1 MADVRPFRALRYDSR
16 AAPDWATLLGP
27 PYDVIDAE
35 ERADL
40 LARSPY
46 QITHIESPAGADG
59 VAAAAARLRQWR
71 REGVLRRDG
80 APAFYVEEHRFRH
93 GGRERARTC
102 LYAAVRLVPWHEG
115 GVAPHEETMSGPKE
129 ERLRLREAV
138 GADVSP
144 LLALV
149 ADRRG
154 RVGEALEA
162 ALAVAKAVEAAAE
175 GMDGSGERHTL
186 RILDDPGSVRAL
198 ESALG
203 GETLYIAD
211 GHHRYESALAHRDRC
226 AAAAGAEWNHD
237 AAANFVLIGI
247 VRADDPGLIVGATHR
262 LVQVEPPPD
271 VVARI
276 GDLFQIRSVGAAGE
290 GAEPLLRALDGTA
303 GGETAIAAVGLDRE
317 HVQLLV
323 ADERTRAAMP
333 RGLPASW
340 AGVGTALLQTLILE
354 PLFGIDEAALRAGA
368 AVTYSHDA
376 AATYEA
382 VVEGRARV
390 AFLLRPPAL
399 SHVFAAADAGERM
412 PQKSTFFT
420 PKLPT
425 GLVLHPF
432 D

>member
-1 MADVRPFRALRYDSR
+1 MADVRPFRALRYDNR
-16 AAPDWATLLGP
+16 AAPDWATLLAP

-93 GGRERARTC
+93 GGREQTRTC
-102 LYAAVRLVPWHEG
+102 LYAAVRLAPWHEG

-138 GADVSP
+138 RADVSP

-149 ADRRG
+149 ADRQG

-175 GMDGSGERHTL
+175 GIDGSGERHTL

-198 ESALG
+198 ESALA
-203 GETLYIAD
+203 GETVYIAD

-226 AAAAGAEWNHD
+226 AAGAEWNHD

-262 LVQVEPPPD
+262 LVQVAPPPD

-276 GDLFQIRSVGAAGE
+276 GDLFQVRSVGAADA
-290 GAEPLLRALDGTA
+290 GAEPLLRALEGNA
-303 GGETAIAAVGLDRE
+303 GGETAIAAVGLDHE
-317 HVQLLV
+317 HAYMLV
-323 ADERTRAAMP
+323 AGERTRAAMP
-333 RGLPASW
+333 PGLPASW
-340 AGVGTALLQTLILE
+340 AGAGAALLQCLVLE

-376 AATYEA
+376 AASYEA

-390 AFLLRPPAL
+390 AFLLRPPTL
-399 SHVFAAADAGERM
+399 SHIFAAADAGDRM